1 MCLIVTD
8 ALLTTT
14 VTGTRKITNPDHC
27 VNIIACRDFHSFVKR
42 WTPITT
48 MSMFGLLSMCGVLS
62 WLGILSR
69 SYFSSFSLKL
79 LICYAFSVPLFVCG
93 LNLLNLVKY
102 MPKTK
107 GARRLL
113 QFDFV
118 LNQCWVGVQING

>member
-1 MCLIVTD
+1 
-8 ALLTTT
+8 
-14 VTGTRKITNPDHC
+14 
-27 VNIIACRDFHSFVKR
+27 
-42 WTPITT
+42 

-107 GARRLL
+107 GARRVLE
-113 QFDFV
+113 FDFV